1 MGASTELEPS
11 EAPFADPSQQSQ
23 LPSETE
29 DIEIE
34 ILNSAGQIISRFARS
49 PQSQDVSQV
58 SNPQSS
64 PSLTQEHTQPTN
76 GAPGTN
82 ATASSRGSANTNG
95 GAVLCVHGGLS
106 PLIDS
111 IDKIRLLDRKQE
123 VPHEGAMCD
132 LLWSDPDDIDGW
144 GLSPRGAG
152 FLFGADIVK
161 CFNHKNDLSLICRA
175 HQLVLDGF

>member
-64 PSLTQEHTQPTN
+64 PSLTQEHTQRHSLKPRKRKHKRL
-76 GAPGTN
+76 
-82 ATASSRGSANTNG
+82 SR
-95 GAVLCVHGGLS
+95 
-106 PLIDS
+106 PLRPR
-111 IDKIRLLDRKQE
+111 RLKPSHL
-123 VPHEGAMCD
+123 
-132 LLWSDPDDIDGW
+132 
-144 GLSPRGAG
+144 
-152 FLFGADIVK
+152 
-161 CFNHKNDLSLICRA
+161 
-175 HQLVLDGF
+175 